1 MMEIGLRVV
10 ADDDLDAIYQQMR
23 DPEAVRMAAF
33 TAEDPDDRVAFD
45 EHLVRLR
52 TSPEIK
58 LRAITVGGELAGTI
72 ASFAVGS
79 DTEITYWLG
88 RDWWGRGV
96 ATTAVRMFLDTV
108 PVRPITARAASDN
121 AGSLAVLRKAGFRVV
136 GKEVAYA
143 TARGREIEETVLR
156 LDGPQAD

>member
-1 MMEIGLRVV
+1 MTEIALRDVR
-10 ADDDLDAIYQQMR
+10 DDDLDAIYDQMR

-52 TSPEIK
+52 TAPDIN
-58 LRAITVGGELAGTI
+58 LRAITVDGELAGTV

-88 RDWWGRGV
+88 REFWGRGI
-96 ATTAVRMFLDTV
+96 ATAAVEMLLATV

-121 AGSLAVLRKAGFRVV
+121 PGSLAVLRKVGFRPV

-156 LDGPQAD
+156 LDGP

>member
-1 MMEIGLRVV
+1 MPEICLRLV
-10 ADDDLDAIYQQMR
+10 ADDDLDAIYEQMR

-33 TAEDPDDRVAFD
+33 TAEDPDDRAAFD
-45 EHLVRLR
+45 AHLVRLR
-52 TSPEIK
+52 TAPDIR
-58 LRAITVGGELAGTI
+58 LRAITVGDELAGTI

-88 RDWWGRGV
+88 REWWGRGI
-96 ATTAVRMFLDTV
+96 ATAAVRMFLATV

-156 LDGPQAD
+156 LDGPQAP